1 MKMTVCVFLLAGFFC
16 SRSSADFLDQMV
28 NAVKDQAVLTATTVV
43 TAKATELIINMIIDY
58 SSEQTR
64 TDEEVS
70 REYEAE
76 NGSLPENTTVSSYQT
91 EILPG
96 PSVTPGTKV
105 IVKSV
110 IAVIPGK
117 SGVAANI
124 EESLTIFDSEDT
136 SLVLKSMT
144 KPAAPGAGR
153 GGEFNGEFTFA
164 LPEGMPQGMYPIRS
178 TLLLNGELV
187 GDTSHE
193 LQLVLRVDYSVGGD
207 MVAVLERPSLTA
219 P

>member
-1 MKMTVCVFLLAGFFC
+1 MKITVFVFLLASFFC
-16 SRSSADFLDQMV
+16 SRSSADLFDQMI

-58 SSEQTR
+58 SSEQTK

-70 REYEAE
+70 KEYEAE

-96 PSVTPGTKV
+96 ASVTPGTKV
-105 IVKSV
+105 MVRSV
-110 IAVIPGK
+110 IAVVPGK
-117 SGVAANI
+117 NATTAKI

-144 KPAAPGAGR
+144 KPAGQGSGK
-153 GGEFNGEFTFA
+153 GGEFNSEFTFA
-164 LPEGMPQGMYPIRS
+164 LPEGMPQGVYPIRS
-178 TLLLNGELV
+178 SLLLNGELV

-193 LQLVLRVDYSVGGD
+193 LQLVLSIDYSVGE
-207 MVAVLERPSLTA
+207 MVAVLEQVD
-219 P
+219 

>member
-1 MKMTVCVFLLAGFFC
+1 MKITLFVFLLATFIC
-16 SRSSADFLDQMV
+16 SRSSADFFDQMV
-28 NAVKDQAVLTATTVV
+28 NTVKDQAVLTATTVV
-43 TAKATELIINMIIDY
+43 TAKATEAIINMIIDY

-64 TDEEVS
+64 SDEEVS
-70 REYEAE
+70 KEYEKE
-76 NGSLPENTTVSSYQT
+76 NGALPENTTVSSYHT

-117 SGVAANI
+117 NGAVARI

-144 KPAAPGAGR
+144 KPAGQSSGL

-164 LPEGMPQGMYPIRS
+164 LPEGMPQGVYPIRS
-178 TLLLNGELV
+178 TLTLNGELV
-187 GDTSHE
+187 GDSSHE
-193 LQLVLRVDYSVGGD
+193 LQLVLRVDYSVGRE
-207 MVAVLERPSLTA
+207 MVAVLEQVD
-219 P
+219 